1 MSTLQVPIYNSI
13 TFGYSCLQ
21 NHSGS
26 LIFKTKIYI
35 FILYV
40 CQYIFFMLYNV
51 SHDHIVKQSDL
62 CQSFSSFVLKR
73 STYGLQKRGFACL
86 VLCASKALLK

>member
-62 CQSFSSFVLKR
+62 CQSFSSFVLKK
-73 STYGLQKRGFACL
+73 GLHMVYRKG
-86 VLCASKALLK
+86 VLPVWFCVPVKHC

>member
-1 MSTLQVPIYNSI
+1 
-13 TFGYSCLQ
+13 
-21 NHSGS
+21 
-26 LIFKTKIYI
+26 
-35 FILYV
+35 
-40 CQYIFFMLYNV
+40 MLYDV

-86 VLCASKALLK
+86 VLCTGKALLK